1 MNADRET
8 SHDMT
13 QHDISLLLAEAAGE
27 VEIGIAPTQA
37 LIRGGRRRRARRWA
51 VATATALVVAGST
64 GALAAGG
71 LPGGGGERGR
81 PAATQPAVTET
92 SSFRPTSRITLWAGS
107 DGGKEWKVTLD
118 VWSAPGDLRDA
129 RDMMKSMEEYGEP
142 PTAANTPADLV
153 GKSAYFVHRG
163 TEENGVAWQHLT
175 LHGLTAAGDTMSGAD
190 IDAFAVP
197 LDPTAEGPDRLV
209 IGHVART
216 ARQVTCTWKDGTKTE
231 VRRTPSTTVGSGEG
245 DGGDAPALHTA
256 DGSPYDWFACLA
268 PQGTEYES
276 AEVTR

>member
-1 MNADRET
+1 
-8 SHDMT
+8 MT
-13 QHDISLLLAEAAGE
+13 QHDIAVLLAEAADE

-71 LPGGGGERGR
+71 LPGGGGERVT
-81 PAATQPAVTET
+81 PAATQPAATGT
-92 SSFRPTSRITLWAGS
+92 ASSFRPTTSITLWTGT
-107 DGGKEWKVTLD
+107 DGGKEWQVTLD
-118 VWSAPGDLRDA
+118 VWPAPADVRDA
-129 RDMMKSMEEYGEP
+129 RAMMNAMEEYGET
-142 PTAANTPADLV
+142 PTAANTAADLV
-153 GKSAYFVHRG
+153 GRSAYFVYRG
-163 TEENGVAWQHLT
+163 TEANGVAWQHLT
-175 LHGLTAAGDTMSGAD
+175 LHGLTAAGDTMSGTAM
-190 IDAFAVP
+190 DAFAVP

-209 IGHVART
+209 IGHVAKT
-216 ARQVTCTWKDGTKTE
+216 ARQVTCTWKNGTKTE
-231 VRRTPSTTVGSGEG
+231 VGRAPSNAAG
-245 DGGDAPALHTA
+245 DGVAAPALRTA

>member
-1 MNADRET
+1 
-8 SHDMT
+8 MT
-13 QHDISLLLAEAAGE
+13 QHDIAVLLAEAADE

-71 LPGGGGERGR
+71 LPGGGGERVT
-81 PAATQPAVTET
+81 PAATQSAATGT
-92 SSFRPTSRITLWAGS
+92 ASLRPTTSITLWAGT
-107 DGGKEWKVTLD
+107 DGGKEWQVTLD
-118 VWSAPGDLRDA
+118 VWPAPADVRDA
-129 RDMMKSMEEYGEP
+129 RAMMNAMEEYGET
-142 PTAANTPADLV
+142 PTAANTAADLV
-153 GKSAYFVHRG
+153 GRSAYFVHRG
-163 TEENGVAWQHLT
+163 TEANGVAWQHLT
-175 LHGLTAAGDTMSGAD
+175 LHGLTAAGDTMSGKAM
-190 IDAFAVP
+190 DAFAVP

-209 IGHVART
+209 IGHVAKT
-216 ARQVTCTWKDGTKTE
+216 ARQVTCTWKNGTKTE
-231 VRRTPSTTVGSGEG
+231 VGRAPSNAAG
-245 DGGDAPALHTA
+245 DGDAAPVLRTA